1 MSRLTKLDN
10 DITKVKGTY
19 MPYDER
25 PIVTLSNALYVQCL
39 LNKLGQLEDLL
50 QSYNVKDLKE
60 LDKLLG
66 MATTYEELSKQLGCP
81 LDLVLVPYSLS
92 GLKKIWYHKQWCDV
106 VRVVAY
112 EEATRPYMEVRCK
125 DYKYLKTIFL
135 DDYKNTWWLKE
146 DKSE

>member
-1 MSRLTKLDN
+1 MRLTKKVENEERYIANNFKREQGERLFAAIDKYDN
-10 DITKVKGTY
+10 KVY
-19 MPYDER
+19 
-25 PIVTLSNALYVQCL
+25 
-39 LNKLGQLEDLL
+39 NKLGKIEDLAE
-50 QSYNVKDLKE
+50 QI
-60 LDKLLG
+60 
-66 MATTYEELSKQLGCP
+66 GCP
-81 LDLVLVPYSLS
+81 LGLVLVPYSLS

>member
-1 MSRLTKLDN
+1 MSRLTRRKEKYNTMVGDR
-10 DITKVKGTY
+10 Y
-19 MPYDER
+19 E
-25 PIVTLSNALYVQCL
+25 PISTTREIN
-39 LNKLGQLEDLL
+39 NELGELEDL
-50 QSYNVKDLKE
+50 
-60 LDKLLG
+60 
-66 MATTYEELSKQLGCP
+66 EEELGCP

-106 VRVVAY
+106 IRVVAY

>member
-1 MSRLTKLDN
+1 MENKRLTYKLN
-10 DITKVKGTY
+10 EQEQEEHKTKYLKFEYFPIPDYCIEKGNY
-19 MPYDER
+19 GRISSDMIY
-25 PIVTLSNALYVQCL
+25 
-39 LNKLGQLEDLL
+39 NKLGQLEDI
-50 QSYNVKDLKE
+50 
-60 LDKLLG
+60 
-66 MATTYEELSKQLGCP
+66 EEELGCP

-146 DKSE
+146 DRSE